1 MQIIK
6 VHHDQWSYHFFKVS
20 DWLPHIC
27 DSVHTQR
34 TELCC
39 FPVIKPT
46 WHNQN
51 KESTDEEESRKET
64 KTKTKAGSA
73 MWREHQQS
81 CRRNSCYGNAGTA
94 IGSWRLQVQIQRNFS
109 KGQLINISEET
120 GCDENDN
127 VPGQV
132 MLTKKK
138 NPPIIPGWCGSG
150 DRVPSTNQR
159 VPGSSPR
166 SAHMPGLRTRSPV
179 GGVQEATTHW
189 YFSFSFSLPSPL
201 CLKTNKIF

>member
-20 DWLPHIC
+20 DWSPHIC

-138 NPPIIPGWCGSG
+138 KKLLLSLAGVAQGIECRPQTKGSQV
-150 DRVPSTNQR
+150 RVPDQR
-159 VPGSSPR
+159 TCLGCEPGP
-166 SAHMPGLRTRSPV
+166 
-179 GGVQEATTHW
+179 Q
-189 YFSFSFSLPSPL
+189 
-201 CLKTNKIF
+201 

>member
-20 DWLPHIC
+20 DWSPHIC

-51 KESTDEEESRKET
+51 KESTDKEESRKET

-138 NPPIIPGWCGSG
+138 KPSYYPWLVWLRGSSAVHKPKG
-150 DRVPSTNQR
+150 PRFESQISAHAWVANQVPSR
-159 VPGSSPR
+159 GCAR
-166 SAHMPGLRTRSPV
+166 SNHTLIFLFLFFPP
-179 GGVQEATTHW
+179 
-189 YFSFSFSLPSPL
+189 FPPL
-201 CLKTNKIF
+201 SKNK